1 MQKSKK
7 DSKNRESSGA
17 EVSPPGTPPPPYHPN
32 ASPVSINA
40 AQTNVEQRAILSFEC
55 DNETDDE
62 ALAEDDGIFRSI
74 SMLTAPENVAYL
86 VVFLNFVLS
95 NSKPA
100 AILFYL
106 ITELYKKGN
115 VKEMRKWAYEI
126 HSTFLVPTAP
136 LSFFPASDILS
147 ESLARDI
154 DDKLAQAKSYQ
165 PQDRSN
171 QQQDF
176 EMAGLLRNVFQKSR
190 SKARDIINR
199 QMEEFQE
206 KRTAGLG
213 TMYGPSG
220 PELAAAK
227 GNKQNETKIVEDF
240 LMPKLTVLLDE
251 CDGSAAFEESTV
263 SSKMALTSA
272 LSTVVHKIFLP
283 RSGTAAGTERVHHYV
298 TREKSFKSR
307 LISKKSKALVRGH
320 HLTLR
325 QYYETTNCNHCQNL
339 MWGVAPQG
347 YACADCGLNVH
358 RTCAKLLDET
368 CPGPV
373 NVPVDKFTKFMD
385 RIREKGHGMQK
396 KQEEELGATW
406 DDAVTSGKLIN

>member
-1 MQKSKK
+1 MIFQKAKK
-7 DSKNRESSGA
+7 DGKNRDGSGP
-17 EVSPPGTPPPPYHPN
+17 EISPPGTPPPPYHIN
-32 ASPVSINA
+32 ASPASISA
-40 AQTNVEQRAILSFEC
+40 AQTNIEQRAILSFEC

-62 ALAEDDGIFRSI
+62 ALAEDDGVFRSI

-106 ITELYKKGN
+106 ITDLYKKGS

-136 LSFFPASDILS
+136 LSVFPVTDVQS

-154 DDKLAQAKSYQ
+154 DDKLAQAKNYHL
-165 PQDRSN
+165 QDRGN
-171 QQQDF
+171 QQDF
-176 EMAGLLRNVFQKSR
+176 EMGGLLRNVFQKSR
-190 SKARDIINR
+190 ARARDTINR

-220 PELAAAK
+220 PELAASK
-227 GNKQNETKIVEDF
+227 GNKQSETRIVEDF

-251 CDGSAAFEESTV
+251 CDAASSFEELSM
-263 SSKMALTSA
+263 SAKMALTSA
-272 LSTVVHKIFLP
+272 LSTVVHKVFLP
-283 RSGTAAGTERVHHYV
+283 RGGAVAGSERVHHYV

-307 LISKKSKALVRGH
+307 LISKNRKALVRGH
-320 HLTLR
+320 NLSLR
-325 QYYETTNCNHCQNL
+325 QYYETTHCNHCQNL

-347 YACADCGLNVH
+347 FTCAHCGLNVH
-358 RTCAKLLDET
+358 RNCAKLLEET

-373 NVPVDKFTKFMD
+373 HVPVDKFTKFMD
-385 RIREKGHGMQK
+385 RIREKGHGSQSKM
-396 KQEEELGATW
+396 
-406 DDAVTSGKLIN
+406 S